1 MEKEGLIR
9 AMTALRARNL
19 EVGLFV
25 TDQHTEVAKWMRD
38 EMPRTKHRVDIWH
51 LANSKNITK
60 LF

>member
-25 TDQHTEVAKWMRD
+25 TDRYTEVAKWMTD
-38 EMPRTKHRVDIWH
+38 EIPRTKHRLDIWH
-51 LANSKNITK
+51 VAKSKNITK